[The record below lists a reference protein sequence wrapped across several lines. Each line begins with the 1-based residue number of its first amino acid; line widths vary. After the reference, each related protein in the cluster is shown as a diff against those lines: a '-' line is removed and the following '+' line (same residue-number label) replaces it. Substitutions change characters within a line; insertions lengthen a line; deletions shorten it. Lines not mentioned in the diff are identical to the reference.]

1 MTDEH
6 ARFIATG
13 YTEARWQEVLE
24 HRRTWRLRQAALR
37 DWQVEQDLM
46 VPDKTTV
53 LKSRIVGLENRVKEL
68 QGQQPVVIDNNREE
82 RL

>member
-13 YTEARWQEVLE
+13 YTEARWQDVLE
-24 HRRTWRLRQAALR
+24 HRRTWRLRRAALR

-46 VPDKTTV
+46 VPDKTTI
-53 LKSRIVGLENRVKEL
+53 LKFRIVALENQVKEL
-68 QGQQPVVIDNNREE
+68 QGSQPVTISNREE

>member
-46 VPDKTTV
+46 VPDKTTIRNF
-53 LKSRIVGLENRVKEL
+53 RIVALENQVKEL
-68 QGQQPVVIDNNREE
+68 QGSQPVTISNREE